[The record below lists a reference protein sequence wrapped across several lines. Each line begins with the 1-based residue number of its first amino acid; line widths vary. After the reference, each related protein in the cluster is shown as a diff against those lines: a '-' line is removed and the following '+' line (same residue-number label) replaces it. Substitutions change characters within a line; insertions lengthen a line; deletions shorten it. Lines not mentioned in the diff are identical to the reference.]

1 MLENCSYSV
10 YSSECYIYE
19 VNGNTVEFMVSDLGQ
34 DSSTACVTNYDKDVL
49 IEYEIT
55 YKNGEL
61 SSPKKYHP

>member
-1 MLENCSYSV
+1 MDCSNSV
-10 YSSECYIYE
+10 YSSECYKYE
-19 VNGNTVEFMVSDLGQ
+19 VNGNKVKFMVSDLGQ

-61 SSPKKYHP
+61 SSPKKNHP